1 MAINLNAKT
10 TGVGGLETSADNSG
24 EINIQSGG
32 TTVMNVTS
40 SGVAVTGSFSQN
52 GAVYS
57 TQPTFRNLIINGD
70 MQIAQRGTSATGLTN
85 GDTGY
90 HTVDRWKFQHT
101 GTVTYAVTMSQDTDV
116 PTGQGFSNSVKYDIT
131 TAQSSLSAGDSLLF
145 SHYFEGQMLQH
156 LKKGTANAES
166 VTLSF
171 WVKSNKTGTY
181 TTELLD
187 ADNSR
192 GISKSYTIDSA
203 DTWEKKSLTFAGDT
217 TGAFVNDN
225 NTSLAL
231 IWWLGAGTT
240 FTSGTLATSWEA
252 TNNANRV
259 SSSNVNL
266 ADSTSNYINI
276 TGIQLE
282 VGSTA
287 TDFENL
293 PYDVQL
299 ARCQRYYY
307 HLTDDTSSELVGA
320 GYWGTTTSARGAVY
334 FPVTMRTSPSLSY
347 SSGSHFKALIPGVA
361 FATST
366 AIGIYKNSEA
376 SSLLSITT
384 SGGTTGQ
391 GTHLEFYSSPAT
403 TTYLGF
409 SAEL

>member
-32 TTVMNVTS
+32 TTVMSVTS

-57 TQPTFRNLIINGD
+57 TQPSFRNLIINGD
-70 MQIAQRGTSATGLTN
+70 MRIAQRGTSVTSKTAG
-85 GDTGY
+85 GY
-90 HTVDRWKFQHT
+90 FTIDRFDADIASG
-101 GTVTYAVTMSQDTDV
+101 GTWSQSQSTEV
-116 PTGQGFSNSVKYDIT
+116 PSSQGFTKSYKLDC
-131 TAQSSLSAGDSLLF
+131 TATKATLDAGSKVAVQTKL
-145 SHYFEGQMLQH
+145 EGQMVQH
-156 LKKGTANAES
+156 LQYGSSNAQT

-171 WVKSNKTGTY
+171 WVRSSKTGTY
-181 TTELLD
+181 TLEYYLNH
-187 ADNSR
+187 DNR
-192 GISKSYTIDSA
+192 HYTKTYTIDTA
-203 DTWEKKSLTFAGDT
+203 NTWEKKTITITGDT
-217 TGAFVNDN
+217 TGVVDNDN
-225 NTSLAL
+225 TNGLL
-231 IWWLGAGTT
+231 VKWWLAAGSNFTGGTYTDATWATRTT
-240 FTSGTLATSWEA
+240 A
-252 TNNANRV
+252 NAV
-259 SSSNVNL
+259 SSSNVNI
-266 ADSTSNYINI
+266 ADSTSNDWYI
-276 TGIQLE
+276 TGVQLE

-366 AIGIYKNSEA
+366 AIAIYKNSEA